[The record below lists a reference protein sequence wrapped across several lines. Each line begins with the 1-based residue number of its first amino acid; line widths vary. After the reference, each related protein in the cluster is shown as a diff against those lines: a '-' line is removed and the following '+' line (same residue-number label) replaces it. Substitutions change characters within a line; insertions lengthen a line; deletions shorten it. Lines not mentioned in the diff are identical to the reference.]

1 MKQYLENFP
10 SNTTLERL
18 GKYKTLKMNNG
29 SYIQSTTFQTNQTYD
44 NNHCIN
50 QDGYLAMT
58 PAATLPA
65 TLGLNRICQ
74 RLGIDVIFISKSN
87 FYLRNKIIL
96 NHNDKQFLLLQM
108 PQEMQKYLTMRIR
121 RLIHAL
127 FHN

>member
-1 MKQYLENFP
+1 
-10 SNTTLERL
+10 
-18 GKYKTLKMNNG
+18 MNDG

-44 NNHCIN
+44 NNHSIK

-87 FYLRNKIIL
+87 FA
-96 NHNDKQFLLLQM
+96 LL
-108 PQEMQKYLTMRIR
+108 PQK
-121 RLIHAL
+121 
-127 FHN
+127 

>member
-1 MKQYLENFP
+1 
-10 SNTTLERL
+10 
-18 GKYKTLKMNNG
+18 MNDG
-29 SYIQSTTFQTNQTYD
+29 SYIQSTTFQTNQTYG

-87 FYLRNKIIL
+87 IT
-96 NHNDKQFLLLQM
+96 
-108 PQEMQKYLTMRIR
+108 QKYDDKEP
-121 RLIHAL
+121 
-127 FHN
+127 

>member
-1 MKQYLENFP
+1 
-10 SNTTLERL
+10 
-18 GKYKTLKMNNG
+18 MNDG

-44 NNHCIN
+44 NNHSIN

-87 FYLRNKIIL
+87 VTSELR
-96 NHNDKQFLLLQM
+96 
-108 PQEMQKYLTMRIR
+108 
-121 RLIHAL
+121 
-127 FHN
+127 

>member
-1 MKQYLENFP
+1 
-10 SNTTLERL
+10 
-18 GKYKTLKMNNG
+18 MNDG
-29 SYIQSTTFQTNQTYD
+29 SYIQSTTFQTNQTYG

-127 FHN
+127 FRS